1 MFITTDLEGFSFLF
15 TFVSANNFIWYM
27 IKKQKQIVAHVA
39 PASSYILLR
48 RKKKVGAKAGYSSYC
63 NTDDSNYFTMFER
76 KRKYLPDVFFSSFFL
91 SGFRIRKL
99 FWTLW
104 NDDMDYSAHR
114 ILYLSMTGPPLWL
127 FFFPLRPLLLY
138 GLNIISCQHCKAST
152 KRRWLSL
159 HIVI

>member
-76 KRKYLPDVFFSSFFL
+76 KRKYLPDVFFFFFFSL
-91 SGFRIRKL
+91 RFSDTKTFLNFMKWWYGL
-99 FWTLW
+99 FSTPNSLPVH
-104 NDDMDYSAHR
+104 DRSTFMA
-114 ILYLSMTGPPLWL
+114 
-127 FFFPLRPLLLY
+127 FFFPVASFTSVWFKH
-138 GLNIISCQHCKAST
+138 NIMPT
-152 KRRWLSL
+152 L
-159 HIVI
+159 